1 MVLPFIEY
9 HITGMLQDL
18 FLSAVTK
25 LHQLGDLNNKPLF
38 ITVLEAEKSK
48 IKVLTYAVSLRAH
61 FLFP

>member
-1 MVLPFIEY
+1 
-9 HITGMLQDL
+9 MLQNL
-18 FLSAVTK
+18 VLSAVTK

-61 FLFP
+61 YLFP